1 MERYC
6 KSSIGVTASREK
18 ELPIILLTVVYKF
31 VLLLWLYKWLYI
43 DRSKSLY
50 YNKFNKLK

>member
-31 VLLLWLYKWLYI
+31 VLLFYGYI
-43 DRSKSLY
+43 
-50 YNKFNKLK
+50 NGCI